1 MCTFQ
6 TMATLTYR
14 SLPTRSKNKISVSDT
29 YTVLSQKIRY
39 FSSLSYSEKCKMG
52 AGKIAAVIQRRIRK
66 YNLHISKHIIKNI
79 LRAEETFY
87 YQEINL
93 Y

>member
-14 SLPTRSKNKISVSDT
+14 SLPTRSKNKVSVSDI
-29 YTVLSQKIRY
+29 YTVLGQKIRY
-39 FSSLSYSEKCKMG
+39 YSSLSYSEKCKIG
-52 AGKIAAVIQRRIRK
+52 AGKIAAVIQKRVLK
-66 YNLHISKHIIKNI
+66 YNIHISKHIIKNI
-79 LRAEETFY
+79 LRAEENFY